1 MKATL
6 TWLKQFVDI
15 DISPEDL
22 AEFLTMRGLEVE
34 NLTKRYSELDTVV
47 VGKIIEIIPHPHT
60 KNLLLCQVY
69 TGKGTYPIVCG
80 AKNVKVNDIVPV
92 AMPGTTLPSGTRIE
106 KITIRNVDSL
116 GMLCSEADLGLGNDT
131 QGIMV
136 LPPNLRAG
144 EKIISALQIDDYLFE
159 FSITPNR
166 PDCLSIIGI
175 AREVA
180 AILNKTV
187 KYPWISVEERG
198 EGIKKITGITVENH
212 KLCLRYSARL
222 ISNVTVKPSPFWMRD
237 RLSSI
242 GIRPINN
249 IVDITNYVLM
259 ECGQPL
265 HAFDFEK
272 LAQGRIVVRQAKNGE
287 MLTTLDGQ
295 QHTLTQDMLVICDAL
310 KPIALAGI
318 MGGLAT
324 EITDATST
332 VLIESAFFDPVC
344 TRRASRMLGIVT
356 ESSTRFEKGVDPEGV
371 ILALDRAAHLMAEIT
386 GGEIAK
392 NMIDIYPRPF
402 LKREITL
409 RTDLVN
415 KSLGIELTANNIK
428 SYLAK
433 IEITCKKMNKGQLIL
448 IPPSYRHDLGQE
460 VDLIEEVIRLHGYDK
475 IPVSVPTAALIPPK
489 KDEFR
494 RLRGC
499 VKEILTSSGYTEII
513 TYGFISKGSFDKLEF
528 PPHDFRRRFVA
539 IRNPLTEEQSV
550 MRTTLLP
557 GLLEAMQYN
566 AYHNNPNLRIFEL
579 GKIFIDRG
587 SDSLPQEIHMLSG
600 LVTGL
605 RRDFSWYASS
615 ERVDVFDIKG
625 SLEILLEQM
634 GVKDASFVRRS
645 CPPYLKMNAFSELVI
660 NGEGIGF
667 MGEVKKEVLE
677 RYDLQETAYIFDL
690 NLDLMLKYFSK
701 ERMYKP
707 LPKYPAIMRDVAL
720 MVDEAFEFGEVLEI
734 VKDPDHK
741 FVEDIQIFDIYKGKQ
756 INPGKKGLTF
766 RITYRS
772 SERTLEDR
780 EVNEIHQR
788 IISKLIKKPGVGLRK

>member
-6 TWLKQFVDI
+6 TWLRQFVDI
-15 DISPEDL
+15 DIAPKDL
-22 AEFLTMRGLEVE
+22 AELLTMRGLEVE
-34 NLTKRYSELDTVV
+34 GLIRRYSELDTVV
-47 VGKIIEIIPHPHT
+47 VGKIIEIIPHPHK

-69 TGKGTYPIVCG
+69 TGEGRYPIVCG

-92 AMPGTTLPSGTRIE
+92 AMPGTTLPNGTRIE
-106 KITIRNVDSL
+106 KVAIGNVDSL
-116 GMLCSEADLGLGNDT
+116 GMLCSEAELGLGDGAL
-131 QGIMV
+131 GIMV
-136 LPPNLRAG
+136 LPPNLRPG
-144 EKIISALQIDDYLFE
+144 EKIVSALQIEDYLFE

-187 KYPWISVEERG
+187 KYPWVSLEERG
-198 EGIKKITGITVENH
+198 EGIEKITGITVENH
-212 KLCLRYSARL
+212 KLCPRYGARL

-242 GIRPINN
+242 GLRPINN
-249 IVDITNYVLM
+249 IVDTTNYILM

-287 MLTTLDGQ
+287 RLTTLDGQ
-295 QHTLTQDMLVICDAL
+295 QHTLTQDMLVICDAS
-310 KPIALAGI
+310 KPVALAGI

-324 EITDATST
+324 EITDATSR

-344 TRRASRMLGIVT
+344 TRRTSRMLGIVT

-371 ILALDRAAHLMAEIT
+371 IPALDRATYLMAEIAD
-386 GGEIAK
+386 GEIAK

-402 LKREITL
+402 PERKITL
-409 RTDLVN
+409 RVDQVN
-415 KSLGIELTANNIK
+415 KLLSIELTANDIK
-428 SYLAK
+428 NYLAK
-433 IEITCKKMNKGQLIL
+433 IEVACKEMDKDQLIL
-448 IPPSYRHDLGQE
+448 MPPSYRRDLGQE
-460 VDLIEEVIRLHGYDK
+460 VDLVEEVTRLHGYDN
-475 IPVSVPTAALIPPK
+475 IPVSVPAAMLIPPK
-489 KDEFR
+489 KDESR

-499 VKEILTSSGYTEII
+499 VKEILTSSGYTETI
-513 TYGFISKGSFDKLEF
+513 TYSFISKGSFDRLEL
-528 PPHDFRRRFVA
+528 PLQDFRRRSVA
-539 IRNPLTEEQSV
+539 ICNPLTEEQSV

-557 GLLEAMQYN
+557 GLLETMQYN

-600 LVTGL
+600 LITGL
-605 RRDFSWYASS
+605 RQDFAWHASP
-615 ERVDVFDIKG
+615 EKVDMFDIKG
-625 SLEILLEQM
+625 SLEILLEQL
-634 GVKDASFVRRS
+634 GIRDASFVRRS
-645 CPPYLKMNAFSELVI
+645 CPPYLKMNAFCELVI
-660 NGEGIGF
+660 NREAIGF
-667 MGEVKKEVLE
+667 TGEVKTEVLE

-701 ERMYKP
+701 ERVYRP
-707 LPKYPAIMRDVAL
+707 LPRYPAIMRDVAL
-720 MVDEAFEFGEVLEI
+720 VVDEGFEFGEILEI
-734 VKDPDHK
+734 IKDSYHK
-741 FVEDIQIFDIYKGKQ
+741 YVEDIQIFDIYKGKQ
-756 INPGKKGLTF
+756 INSGKKGLTF

-780 EVNEIHQR
+780 EVNQIHGE
-788 IISKLIKKPGVGLRK
+788 IISKLIKKPGVELRK